1 VINLN
6 IKVKIIG
13 NSKGIIIPAHIL
25 KHLDISEKDDLE
37 LVLKNKQILIYKK
50 EKFDPKSFDELF
62 ANYNSNYKWEYF
74 FKDEKG
80 KEKW

>member
-1 VINLN
+1 MN

-13 NSKGIIIPAHIL
+13 NSKGIIIPAHVL
-25 KHLDISEKDDLE
+25 KNLEISEKDELE
-37 LVLKNKQILIYKK
+37 LILKNKQIVIYKK
-50 EKFDPKSFDELF
+50 ENFDPKNLEELF
-62 ANYNSNYKWEYF
+62 EGYKDDYKWEMV